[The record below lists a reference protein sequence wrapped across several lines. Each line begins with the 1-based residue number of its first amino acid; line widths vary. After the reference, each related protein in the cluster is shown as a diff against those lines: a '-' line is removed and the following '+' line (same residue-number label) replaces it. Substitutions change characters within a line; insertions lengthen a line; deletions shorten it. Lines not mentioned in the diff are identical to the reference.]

1 MHPAEAID
9 CVLNLFIL
17 EKKTKGAIRM
27 NIDARPLNKGA
38 KNTKY
43 HVPLPQEVRHQL
55 EGARVLSE
63 LDMGNGYQQVPLHES
78 SHCIFQLHKG
88 LHRMKRLFFGPT
100 NSRGIFQHE
109 VSKAFA
115 GVQGCITIH
124 DNIICY
130 GRDVEEHN
138 TNLRAIFARAKSK
151 GVTLKL
157 SKSTICATEIKWFG
171 RIFSGSGQLTL
182 TRSSTSLRLASQRL
196 WRMSGSHLT
205 TRGTRATRR

>member
-1 MHPAEAID
+1 M
-9 CVLNLFIL
+9 
-17 EKKTKGAIRM
+17 
-27 NIDARPLNKGA
+27 
-38 KNTKY
+38 
-43 HVPLPQEVRHQL
+43 
-55 EGARVLSE
+55 LSE

-100 NSRGIFQHE
+100 NSTGIFQHE

-138 TNLRAIFARAKSK
+138 TNLRAIFAR
-151 GVTLKL
+151 
-157 SKSTICATEIKWFG
+157 
-171 RIFSGSGQLTL
+171 
-182 TRSSTSLRLASQRL
+182 
-196 WRMSGSHLT
+196 GSHPEAEQVHHLCH
-205 TRGTRATRR
+205 RNQVVWSYLFWQWCVS